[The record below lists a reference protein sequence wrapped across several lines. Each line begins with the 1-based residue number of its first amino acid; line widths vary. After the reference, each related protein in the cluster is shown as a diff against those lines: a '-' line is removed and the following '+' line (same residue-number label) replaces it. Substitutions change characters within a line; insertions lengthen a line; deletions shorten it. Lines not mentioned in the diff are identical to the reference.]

1 MTPTEQLLAGAQ
13 ALIVDWDGTVVDN
26 TAARCAAL
34 TVALAPHDIPVP
46 VDRYSQLVGLPVRE
60 VIAQLAADAARPAPT
75 PLEDLLALSRAA
87 LLGGPIPDLIP
98 CTLEL
103 LHTAR
108 RLAVPRAVAS
118 NAAALLVHHGIQQL
132 HLAELLP
139 ITVTLDDVARGKPAP
154 DAYLEAARRLGTD
167 PAQCLAVDDAAE
179 GITAALAAGMR
190 TLTIRHGRL
199 VPVTALA
206 PEGGHHAAQP

>member
-1 MTPTEQLLAGAQ
+1 MTPAEQLLSGAR
-13 ALIVDWDGTVVDN
+13 AVIVDWDGTVVDN
-26 TAARCAAL
+26 TAVRCAAL
-34 TVALAPHDIPVP
+34 TAALAPHDIPVP
-46 VDRYSQLVGLPVRE
+46 ANRYSQLAGLPVRD
-60 VIAQLAADAARPAPT
+60 VIAQLAADAGQPVPT
-75 PLEDLLALSRAA
+75 QLEDVLAHSRAA
-87 LLGGPIPDLIP
+87 LLGGPTPDLIA

-118 NAAALLVHHGIQQL
+118 SAAAVLVHHGIRKL

-139 ITVTLDDVARGKPAP
+139 ITVTLDDVPRGKPAP
-154 DAYLEAARRLGTD
+154 DAYLEAARRLDTD
-167 PAQCLAVDDAAE
+167 PAQCLAVDDADE

-199 VPVTALA
+199 IPVTATA
-206 PEGGHHAAQP
+206 AEGGHSAAQP